1 MRLSEDGHLVFSL
14 KDEDVPVYN
23 FGPHFDYA
31 DTVDTNYI
39 LKHKKHVR
47 YDYRFNFLNTGFVG
61 SRYARYIGIEQ
72 VLPPDLVFFILYDET
87 GVRNPAPVP
96 VYHASFTSG
105 FGLGAFQTVL
115 HGTSLWGIMFE
126 NRITPVSATI
136 SGEYYPAPE
145 LEIYRQTSV
154 EEKSWGQL
162 KKFLSK

>member
-1 MRLSEDGHLVFSL
+1 MTIEITHTEKVDGFEYFVFSTPSYEWPPLPDFFWGGGKVRLSEDGHLVFSL

-61 SRYARYIGIEQ
+61 SRFSRYIGIEQ
-72 VLPPDLVFFILYDET
+72 VLPPDLVYFVLYDET

-96 VYHASFTSG
+96 RVPRFVCVGIRVRSFSNSPPWDLPMG
-105 FGLGAFQTVL
+105 DYV
-115 HGTSLWGIMFE
+115 
-126 NRITPVSATI
+126 
-136 SGEYYPAPE
+136 
-145 LEIYRQTSV
+145 
-154 EEKSWGQL
+154 
-162 KKFLSK
+162 